1 MAEVLTKAGVLL
13 AMIVLGYVF
22 KRAHLFGRS
31 DCETVSKLVFRL
43 TLPCAAV
50 TAFGEG
56 FQQDLTLYLVVVL
69 GLAADVI
76 LWAGAFLATRK
87 RGEAVRAFYTQNVS
101 GYNIGAFTLPF
112 VQSFLGSSGVV
123 TACMFD
129 MGNALMCT
137 GGNYAITSTLMGK
150 TEGGRLKTF
159 LRRLFSSVTIDTY
172 LVLLVLGSL
181 HISLPEPVL
190 AFAER
195 VGAANPFLSM
205 IMIGMMLEFSFEA
218 DSVKKAALTL
228 GIRYAAAAVFALFFY
243 YVLPIPLE
251 IRQILVLLSFS
262 PIPSMSPYFTEQIC
276 GDGSLS
282 GFTASFSFVISVACI
297 TALILTMGIGV

>member
-13 AMIVLGYVF
+13 AMIALGYVF
-22 KRAHLFGRS
+22 KRARLFGRS

-50 TAFGEG
+50 TAFSEG
-56 FQQDLTLYLVVVL
+56 FQQDLTLYLVMVL
-69 GLAADVI
+69 GLASDVL
-76 LWAGAFLATRK
+76 LWAGAFLVTRR
-87 RGEAVRAFYTQNVS
+87 RGEEVRAFYTQNVS

-172 LVLLVLGSL
+172 LVLLVLGSM
-181 HISLPEPVL
+181 HVSLPGPVL

-205 IMIGMMLEFSFEA
+205 IMIGMMMEFSFEA

-228 GIRYAAAAVFALFFY
+228 GIRYAAATAFSLFFY
-243 YVLPIPLE
+243 YALPIPLE

-297 TALILTMGIGV
+297 TALIITMGIGV